1 MSAGNIWSF
10 GKENIVYSSFK
21 KGQYI
26 DAPQGKFPN
35 KLYLNVRYSDFITTH
50 CGG

>member
-1 MSAGNIWSF
+1 MLRRESLEFWE
-10 GKENIVYSSFK
+10 KNIVYSSFK

-35 KLYLNVRYSDFITTH
+35 KLNLNFRRSDFITTQ